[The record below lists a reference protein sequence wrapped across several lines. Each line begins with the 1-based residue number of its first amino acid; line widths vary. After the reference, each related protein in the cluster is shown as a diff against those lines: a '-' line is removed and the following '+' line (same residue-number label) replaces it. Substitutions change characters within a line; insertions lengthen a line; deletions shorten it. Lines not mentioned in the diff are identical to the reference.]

1 MQKNPP
7 FEVKLRGA
15 CITGKVKSIKVYYN
29 NDYNNDYINAIIN
42 DCNIFTSGRVEL
54 TFFDGSKEDHS
65 LADCEIIILG
75 T

>member
-15 CITGKVKSIKVYYN
+15 CITGKVKAIKVYYI
-29 NDYNNDYINAIIN
+29 NDYTNAIIN